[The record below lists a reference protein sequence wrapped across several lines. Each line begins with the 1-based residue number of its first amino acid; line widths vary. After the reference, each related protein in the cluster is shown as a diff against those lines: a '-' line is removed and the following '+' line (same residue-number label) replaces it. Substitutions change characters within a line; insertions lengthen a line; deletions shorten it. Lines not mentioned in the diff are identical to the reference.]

1 MAINFPD
8 SPVDGQEVTLANTSW
23 MYSTSKSAWLRT
35 SKGVTV
41 DGLKVYNTISD
52 LPLSGLTAGQQAFI
66 SSSNTYYVSNGSGWY
81 SVTLVNTSPSITA
94 VQDAS
99 ANTTPFTLN
108 TDGSTTVITV
118 TATDPEDTPL
128 IYSYSVTSGSLNGT
142 TITQSSNVFTITP
155 HASNATT
162 FELTFTASDGVNTAT
177 SGVNSFTLQ
186 FVANWTNG
194 TEISQID
201 SFVGLS
207 DHTTAG
213 RRFGFQVAMSSD
225 NSTIAVG
232 MLYSVGYNGRVY
244 IFTRSG
250 STFTQQTILIPS
262 DDATRVGQHFGS
274 SLALSS
280 DGNTLAVGAPNA
292 SYSSNTNVGHMYV
305 FTRSGSTWTEEAII
319 DPSGTKNNNSDFGW
333 MDIDISED
341 GNTICAGAWR
351 EDLQSGTG
359 RGGAAYVFTRSGS
372 TWTEEQRIPNPNG
385 GAGYYFGLS
394 TAISD
399 DGNTLVAADYIE
411 GAFYV
416 FTRSGSTWTQQ
427 ARVTPTNNSTGGRFG
442 WCVDISGD
450 GSTIAIAERDNG
462 TAASTAGRVYIFTGS
477 GATWTEQAD
486 FVPSDVAANDQF
498 GNRVS
503 LSYDGNIL
511 AAQSRY
517 EDDVYTDT
525 GAVYIFQRT
534 GTTWTEKKKLTPSNS
549 GASTRITSILK
560 GWYGDATEI
569 SADGYTLLVGF
580 ADEDTNNLAR
590 RGNIYVYTTT

>member
-1 MAINFPD
+1 MPTKAFSQAKLLGTD
-8 SPVDGQEVTLANTSW
+8 
-23 MYSTSKSAWLRT
+23 
-35 SKGVTV
+35 
-41 DGLKVYNTISD
+41 NTISVTSLSADIPITEKLATVDD
-52 LPLSGLTAGQQAFI
+52 LPSTGVIGEQAFI
-66 SSSNTYYVSNGSGWY
+66 EETNRLYIWNGSGWY
-81 SVTLVNTSPSITA
+81 NIALI
-94 VQDAS
+94 
-99 ANTTPFTLN
+99 NTTPTWDSGGQPASAYELSA
-108 TDGSTTVITV
+108 DSPQ
-118 TATDPEDTPL
+118 TATTITLAASDPEGLSID
-128 IYSYSVTSGSLNGT
+128 YSYVTSGSMDSIAT
-142 TITQSSNVFTITP
+142 VSQDSSVFTITP
-155 HASNATT
+155 KTSLQAPDGGTGTIT
-162 FELTFTASDGVNTAT
+162 FRASDGINIVP
-177 SGVNSFTLQ
+177 SISEFTLQ
-186 FVANWTNG
+186 FPANWANG

-207 DHTTAG
+207 DHTTGG
-213 RRFGFQVAMSSD
+213 RRFGYQVAMSSD

-232 MLYSVGYNGRVY
+232 MLYSLGYNGRVY

-262 DDATRVGQHFGS
+262 DDATRLGQEFGS

-280 DGNTLAVGAPNA
+280 DGNTLAVGAANA
-292 SYSSNTNVGHMYV
+292 SYSSNTGVGHMYV

-319 DPSGTKNNNSDFGW
+319 DPSGTKNNNSNFGW

-341 GNTICAGAWR
+341 GNTICAGAWK

-399 DGNTLVAADYIE
+399 NGNTLVAADYIE

-534 GTTWTEKKKLTPSNS
+534 GTTWTEKKKFTPSNS
-549 GASTRITSILK
+549 GASTRITSILR
-560 GWYGDATEI
+560 GWYGDGTEI
-569 SADGYTLLVGF
+569 SADGFTLLVGF

-590 RGNIYVYTTT
+590 RGNVYVYTTT